1 MKKNLIRIA
10 LFLLFPLSLLTACD
24 RSIDEKLAAKAAAEK
39 SLGISPNL
47 FATNFDRAIHDVLE
61 DRKDEDAARL
71 APLYR
76 IDTSQLGKKG
86 EKRIL
91 QAEVGPSQTTIIGNL
106 AQNGD
111 LKSIGVML
119 TSPTDGARAEF
130 LLCAE
135 AASRLLTTDGDRK
148 TLPDRLKRLLTSA
161 LNNPDERMTEII
173 DDKLLSMEI
182 LKQGVMFQIEH
193 TQ

>member
-1 MKKNLIRIA
+1 MKKNIIRIA
-10 LFLLFPLSLLTACD
+10 LLLLPPLFLATACD

-39 SLGISPNL
+39 SLGISPRL
-47 FATNFDRAIHDVLE
+47 FATNFDRAIRNVLE

-76 IDTSQLGKKG
+76 IDTSQLDKKHT
-86 EKRIL
+86 L
-91 QAEVGPSQTTIIGNL
+91 QAMVGPSQTSIIGNL
-106 AQNGD
+106 AKNGD

-119 TSPTDGARAEF
+119 TNPGEGARAEF

-135 AASRLLTTDGDRK
+135 AVSRLVTDGDGK
-148 TLPDRLKRLLTSA
+148 TLPGILKRLLTGA
-161 LNNPDERMTEII
+161 LSNPGARTTNVVG
-173 DDKLLSMEI
+173 DKVLSVEI

-193 TQ
+193 KQ